1 MFGGFSSSKTPAL
14 FFSLGVKFDSS
25 TPLASQSPTNPEP
38 RPAPSISVTPA
49 FSKSSPVL
57 YSRCFQF
64 QSFEMK
70 IELTWPDII
79 VIALS
84 CSSRYL
90 SHNVKVILDKSIINS
105 HRSISTSQ
113 LISSPYRRTQSHMHA
128 CRLYQPTRFDGLT
141 QKINRAAAFRFFH
154 MISCSSSER

>member
-1 MFGGFSSSKTPAL
+1 MFGGVSSSKTPAP
-14 FFSLGVKFDSS
+14 FYSLVIKFDSS
-25 TPLASQSPTNPEP
+25 NPLASQSPTNPEP
-38 RPAPSISVTPA
+38 RPVY
-49 FSKSSPVL
+49 FR
-57 YSRCFQF
+57 YSGFLEIFASTLLQMFRF

-84 CSSRYL
+84 CSSQYL
-90 SHNVKVILDKSIINS
+90 SHNVNVILDKPIINS

-141 QKINRAAAFRFFH
+141 QKINTAAAFGFFH